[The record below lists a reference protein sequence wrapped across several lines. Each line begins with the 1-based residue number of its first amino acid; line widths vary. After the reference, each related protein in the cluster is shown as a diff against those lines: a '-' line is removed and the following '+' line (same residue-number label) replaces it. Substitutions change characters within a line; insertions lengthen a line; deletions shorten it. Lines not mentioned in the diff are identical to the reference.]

1 MSYVPTAAP
10 GTESRAPHRILAR
23 ESKAALAFVERNFY
37 LTKRYWGWEAAFL
50 VYTGASSLS
59 IMFIGASQDGDTNR
73 LILFLAIGTLVWGYL
88 NSVFMNVAETV
99 AWERWEGTI
108 EYTMMAPVSRVT
120 HMFGMSLFAIL
131 YGLIR
136 STVLFL
142 ILVAFFPE
150 ISLSQANLGGAAL
163 VIAVGSFSFIGFGIV
178 GAVLPLLFP
187 EKGEQMTFIISS
199 ILLLV
204 SGVYYPIS
212 VLPGWMQWFSNISP
226 ATYVLEAMR
235 SAILD
240 GAPVADLFGDLAAL
254 GLIAVVSIPAGMAI
268 FGYFER
274 YAKRTG
280 RLKRS
285 G

>member
-1 MSYVPTAAP
+1 MSYVPSAAP
-10 GTESRAPHRILAR
+10 APASRSPFGFVAR
-23 ESKAALAFVERNFY
+23 ESKAAMAFVERNFF

-50 VYTGASSLS
+50 VYTGAASLS
-59 IMFIGASQDGDTNR
+59 IMFIGASQEGDTNR

-88 NSVFMNVAETV
+88 NSVFMNVAETI

-120 HMFGMSLFAIL
+120 HMLGMSLFAII

-142 ILVAFFPE
+142 VLVAFFPQ
-150 ISLSQANLGGAAL
+150 INLGDANLTGAAI

-212 VLPGWMQWFSNISP
+212 VLPGWMQALSNISP

-235 SAILD
+235 AAILD
-240 GAPVADLFGDLAAL
+240 GAATSALFGDLAAL
-254 GLIAVVSIPAGMAI
+254 GLIALVSIPAGMAV

>member
-1 MSYVPTAAP
+1 MSYIPTAAP
-10 GTESRAPHRILAR
+10 GEESRAPHRIMAR

-50 VYTGASSLS
+50 VYTGAASLS
-59 IMFIGASQDGDTNR
+59 IMFIGASQDGDTDR

-88 NSVFMNVAETV
+88 NSVFMNVAETI

-142 ILVAFFPE
+142 VLVAFFPQ
-150 ISLSQANLGGAAL
+150 ISLAEANLGGAAL

-212 VLPGWMQWFSNISP
+212 VLPEWMQWISTVSP

-240 GAPVADLFGDLAAL
+240 GAPIVDLFGDLAAL
-254 GLIAVVSIPAGMAI
+254 GLIAVVSIPAGMAV

>member
-1 MSYVPTAAP
+1 
-10 GTESRAPHRILAR
+10 
-23 ESKAALAFVERNFY
+23 
-37 LTKRYWGWEAAFL
+37 
-50 VYTGASSLS
+50 
-59 IMFIGASQDGDTNR
+59 MFIGASQEGDTNQ

-108 EYTMMAPVSRVT
+108 EYTMMAPVSRTT
-120 HMFGMSLFAIL
+120 HLFGMSLFAIL

-142 ILVAFFPE
+142 VLAAFFPE
-150 ISLSQANLGGAAL
+150 ISLAEANLPAAAL

-212 VLPGWMQWFSNISP
+212 VLPGWMQTLSTISP

-240 GAPVADLFGDLAAL
+240 GAPVSDLTGDLAAL
-254 GLIAVVSIPAGMAI
+254 GLIAIVSIPLGMAI